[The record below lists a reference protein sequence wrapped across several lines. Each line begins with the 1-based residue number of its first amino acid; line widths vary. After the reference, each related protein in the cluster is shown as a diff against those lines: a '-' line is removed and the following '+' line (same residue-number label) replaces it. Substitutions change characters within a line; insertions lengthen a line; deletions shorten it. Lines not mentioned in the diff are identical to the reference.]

1 MTKVDVI
8 SGFLGAGKTTLIKK
22 LLQGELKHEK
32 VVLIEN
38 EFGDVGID
46 GTFLQEVGIEI
57 KEINS
62 GCICCSLVGDFRE
75 ALAKV
80 VEEYEPERLIIEPS
94 GVGKLSDVVE
104 AIEDVELHVN
114 ALVCVVDVNKAKMY
128 HKNFKE
134 FFDNQIEHAKTVI
147 LSRTQKASHE
157 KIEDVV
163 HMIHELNPHAKCI
176 ISDWDE
182 LTDHQILEVMDEHHE
197 CHCHEH
203 HEEECCCGHDH
214 HEHEECCCGHDHHDH
229 EECCCGHD
237 HHDHEECCC
246 GHEHHDHEECCGGHE
261 HHDHEECCCEHEHH
275 HEHECGCGHHHEGH
289 HHHHHADD
297 AFVSVAYDTAHAYTK
312 EELEGMLA
320 ELDEHILRA
329 KGMVKSTTGWLFFDY
344 VPEETDIREGQVQTI
359 GKIVVIGS
367 KVDEEKIKKIFKV
380 N

>member
-75 ALAKV
+75 ALGKV

-104 AIEDVELHVN
+104 AIEDVNLHVN

-197 CHCHEH
+197 CHCHDH
-203 HEEECCCGHDH
+203 HEEECCCEHEHHDH
-214 HEHEECCCGHDHHDH
+214 ECECEHHHHDH

-246 GHEHHDHEECCGGHE
+246 GHHHD
-261 HHDHEECCCEHEHH
+261 
-275 HEHECGCGHHHEGH
+275 GH

-297 AFVSVAYDTAHAYTK
+297 AFISVAYDTAHAYTK

-329 KGMVKSTTGWLFFDY
+329 KGMVKSTDGWLFFDY

>member
-1 MTKVDVI
+1 MVKVDVI

-22 LLQGELKHEK
+22 LLAGELKNEK

-46 GTFLQEVGIEI
+46 GTFLQEAGIEI

-75 ALAKV
+75 ALSKV
-80 VEEYEPERLIIEPS
+80 VEEYQPERLIIEPS

-104 AIEDVELHVN
+104 AIKDVNLHVN

-134 FFDNQIEHAKTVI
+134 FFDNQIENAKTII
-147 LSRTQKASHE
+147 LSRTQKASDE
-157 KIEDVV
+157 KIEEVV
-163 HMIHELNPHAKCI
+163 HMLHHINEDANYI

-182 LTDHQILEVMDEHHE
+182 LTDSQILEAMDATKECCCAHHHEHDEHCCCHE
-197 CHCHEH
+197 HNHHHEEEHCCCQEH

-214 HEHEECCCGHDHHDH
+214 HEHDHECGCGHHH
-229 EECCCGHD
+229 
-237 HHDHEECCC
+237 
-246 GHEHHDHEECCGGHE
+246 HEHE
-261 HHDHEECCCEHEHH
+261 
-275 HEHECGCGHHHEGH
+275 EHECGCGHHHG

-297 AFVSVAYDTAHAYTK
+297 EFISVAYDTAHTYTSN
-312 EELEGMLA
+312 ELENMLDQ
-320 ELDEHILRA
+320 LDENILRA
-329 KGMVKSTTGWLFFDY
+329 KGMVKSTEGWLFFDY
-344 VPEETDIREGQVQTI
+344 VPNEIDIREGQIQTI

-367 KVDEEKIKKIFKV
+367 KVDEEKIKEIFKV
-380 N
+380 I

>member
-8 SGFLGAGKTTLIKK
+8 SGFLGAGKTTLVKK
-22 LLQGELKHEK
+22 LLEGKLKNEK

-75 ALAKV
+75 ALSKV
-80 VEEYEPERLIIEPS
+80 VEEYAPERLIIEPS

-104 AIEDVELHVN
+104 AIEAVNLNAN

-147 LSRTQKASHE
+147 LSRTKHAKHE
-157 KIEDVV
+157 KVEEVV
-163 HMIHELNPHAKCI
+163 HMIHELNPHAECI

-182 LTDHQILEVMDEHHE
+182 LSADQILEVMDEKHN
-197 CHCHEH
+197 
-203 HEEECCCGHDH
+203 
-214 HEHEECCCGHDHHDH
+214 HEECCHGHHEHDH
-229 EECCCGHD
+229 EECCCGH
-237 HHDHEECCC
+237 HEHDHEECCC
-246 GHEHHDHEECCGGHE
+246 GHHE
-261 HHDHEECCCEHEHH
+261 HDHEECCCGH
-275 HEHECGCGHHHEGH
+275 HEHDHEECCCGHHEHDHEECCHGH
-289 HHHHHADD
+289 HHGHHHADD
-297 AFVSVAYDTAHAYTK
+297 DFISVAYDTAHAYTQ
-312 EELEGMLA
+312 EELEEML
-320 ELDEHILRA
+320 EQLDEHILRA
-329 KGMVKSTTGWLFFDY
+329 KGMVKSTSGWLFFDY
-344 VPEETDIREGQVQTI
+344 VPEETNIREGSVQTI

-367 KVDEEKIKKIFKV
+367 QVDEEKIKAIFKV
-380 N
+380 A

>member
-75 ALAKV
+75 ALSKV

-104 AIEDVELHVN
+104 AIEDVDLHVN

-147 LSRTQKASHE
+147 LSRSQKASHE

-197 CHCHEH
+197 CHCHH
-203 HEEECCCGHDH
+203 HEEECCCEHEHDEHCCCEHVYHHDH
-214 HEHEECCCGHDHHDH
+214 KECCCGHDHEHHHDH

-237 HHDHEECCC
+237 H
-246 GHEHHDHEECCGGHE
+246 
-261 HHDHEECCCEHEHH
+261 EHH
-275 HEHECGCGHHHEGH
+275 HDHECGCGHHHEGH
-289 HHHHHADD
+289 HHHHADET
-297 AFVSVAYDTAHAYTK
+297 FISVAYDTAHAYTK
-312 EELEGMLA
+312 DELADMLA
-320 ELDEHILRA
+320 QLDENILRA

>member
-1 MTKVDVI
+1 MVKVDVI

-22 LLQGELKHEK
+22 LLQGELKNEK

-46 GTFLQEVGIEI
+46 GTFLQEAGIEI

-75 ALAKV
+75 ALSKV

-104 AIEDVELHVN
+104 AIKDVNLDVN

-134 FFDNQIEHAKTVI
+134 FFDNQIENAKTIV
-147 LSRTQKASHE
+147 LSRTQNASDE
-157 KIEDVV
+157 KLEEVV
-163 HMIHELNPHAKCI
+163 HMIHHINEDANYI

-182 LTDHQILEVMDEHHE
+182 LTSGQILEAMDATVEVEEECCCCGHHHDHHHE
-197 CHCHEH
+197 H
-203 HEEECCCGHDH
+203 EECCCGHDH
-214 HEHEECCCGHDHHDH
+214 HEHEEHCCCHEHEHDHDEHCCCGHDHHEHHH
-229 EECCCGHD
+229 E
-237 HHDHEECCC
+237 HEECCC
-246 GHEHHDHEECCGGHE
+246 GHEHH
-261 HHDHEECCCEHEHH
+261 EHH
-275 HEHECGCGHHHEGH
+275 HDHECGCGHHHHG
-289 HHHHHADD
+289 HHHADD
-297 AFVSVAYDTAHAYTK
+297 AFISVAYDTAHTYTS

-329 KGMVKSTTGWLFFDY
+329 KGMVKSVNGWLFFDY
-344 VPEETDIREGQVQTI
+344 VPGEIDVRAGQVQTI

-367 KVDEEKIKKIFKV
+367 EVNEEKIKEIFKV
-380 N
+380 I